1 MKRQQKYLH
10 TSSSP
15 YCNKALNW
23 ENLIPLSFLF
33 LLHFPLTISPYN
45 IQRALGLWVWIEKC
59 FQIIISPHTPVT
71 CTQRWD
77 GVVKCF
83 YNTILLL
90 KARVDSFVFFWHGMS
105 WNKCQFNMADGSVIF
120 FIWKKLWF
128 LIWGWLSSYTV
139 AFDVSLRQ

>member
-15 YCNKALNW
+15 HCNKPLNGR
-23 ENLIPLSFLF
+23 NLFPSLSSSSSSSH
-33 LLHFPLTISPYN
+33 LLSPYN

-90 KARVDSFVFFWHGMS
+90 KARVDSFVLFWHGMS
-105 WNKCQFNMADGSVIF
+105 WNKYQFNMADGSVIF